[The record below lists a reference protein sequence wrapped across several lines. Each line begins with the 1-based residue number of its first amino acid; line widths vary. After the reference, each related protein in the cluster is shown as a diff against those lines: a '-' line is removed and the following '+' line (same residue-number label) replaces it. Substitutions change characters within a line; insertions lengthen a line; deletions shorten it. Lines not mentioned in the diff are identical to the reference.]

1 MVKLVICV
9 LVVAAMMTDVAGG
22 ACENS
27 TVDTSPAFGPARAAK
42 AKAFLVELRH
52 AVKQDDRKKVA
63 SMVRYPLT
71 VSGGKRRTIRTR
83 AQFVSGYAGIIT
95 GAVKQSVLNQ
105 DPECL
110 FGNDRGAMIGRGS
123 VWFEERPAGFAIFAI
138 NLSAGDA
145 K

>member
-1 MVKLVICV
+1 MVKIVICV
-9 LVVAAMMTDVAGG
+9 FVVAAIATEIAGG

-42 AKAFLVELRH
+42 AKAFLLELQH

-71 VSGGKRRTIRTR
+71 VPAGKRRTIRTR

-95 GAVKQSVLNQ
+95 EAVRQSVLNQ

-123 VWFEERPAGFAIFAI
+123 VWFDQRPAGFGIIAV
-138 NLSAGDA
+138 NPSAGDA
-145 K
+145 H